1 MSSSSLLCASYSQYA
16 QRMLDANRVSAD
28 DVLALSRQLPLSVTN
43 VTSLIESKLP
53 PHHDAEAAAAEALRK
68 TRILLM
74 LAMME
79 FDLRHSPTEDSL
91 NVITKTI
98 SSLADAATLY
108 ALDVA
113 YRALV
118 EIHGEPRS
126 DSTGEA
132 MPLWVMGMGKLSGN
146 ELNVSSDMDLVFV
159 FEHEGET
166 KPSVEGQRIR
176 ALSHGEFFDRLG
188 RRVIKLLDDVNEF
201 GFVFRVDMRLRP
213 NGASGALCVS
223 LSTLE
228 KYLFTQARTW
238 ERFVWL
244 KSRLMNPTSQSHLLE
259 QIVNPFVF
267 RRYLDYDAIDALRD
281 VHHKIRAKAESRAAK
296 NPESEDIKIGAGGI
310 REIEFSVQ
318 LPQMIKG
325 ARLPS
330 LQQKATLAALP
341 ELAKMGLLDE
351 VSMSQLRDHYIF
363 LRHLEHR
370 IQYLNDAQ
378 TQQIPIEPELR
389 ERIAHAMRY
398 ENWAQLEIQL
408 RAGQANVMQHFNS
421 LFDTAP
427 EREPEERSLQKVP
440 SSLADPQNDD
450 WAVVWARFDSPQ
462 EIQDAS
468 ARIENSPRLN
478 QLPER
483 SLARYKQLVNA
494 SARILI
500 DKHSDRI
507 IPSEW
512 LQRIWNFLD
521 AISRRS
527 SYLALLVEYPKA
539 LERLVELLT
548 SSRFVADYLT
558 AHPILLDELL
568 NVEQLHRAPDW
579 PALKVHLNE
588 LLDHAKSHDGK
599 PDVERQMD
607 ILRENH
613 HSQVFRLLVQDLDG
627 LWTVEQLADHLS
639 DLTDVMLDA
648 ALYHC
653 WDAFA
658 KKHRDIPKFA
668 IIAYGK
674 LGGKEMGYASDL
686 DLVFIF
692 DDPAQESLDV
702 YSRFAQRLNN
712 WLTAPTGAGVLFDTD
727 YRLRPNGD
735 SGLMVVST
743 KMFEQYQRESAWFWE
758 HQALTRARYCAGDAQ
773 IGAWFEDCRRSILSA
788 ERDLDK
794 VRSEISS
801 MRNKLQAGHPNP
813 TELFDLKYDSGGMVD
828 IEFCVQALVLGYS
841 NRHPELLDNKGNIAL
856 LERAGSAGL
865 IDLTLAKQC
874 ADAYRHYRHIQ
885 HTLRMQNIAKPRVA
899 PESVSEYINAVNQ
912 LHAIVLI

>member
-1 MSSSSLLCASYSQYA
+1 M
-16 QRMLDANRVSAD
+16 
-28 DVLALSRQLPLSVTN
+28 
-43 VTSLIESKLP
+43 
-53 PHHDAEAAAAEALRK
+53 
-68 TRILLM
+68 
-74 LAMME
+74 
-79 FDLRHSPTEDSL
+79 
-91 NVITKTI
+91 
-98 SSLADAATLY
+98 
-108 ALDVA
+108 
-113 YRALV
+113 
-118 EIHGEPRS
+118 
-126 DSTGEA
+126 
-132 MPLWVMGMGKLSGN
+132 
-146 ELNVSSDMDLVFV
+146 
-159 FEHEGET
+159 
-166 KPSVEGQRIR
+166 
-176 ALSHGEFFDRLG
+176 
-188 RRVIKLLDDVNEF
+188 
-201 GFVFRVDMRLRP
+201 
-213 NGASGALCVS
+213 S

-244 KSRLMNPTSQSHLLE
+244 KSRLMNPSSHSYLLE
-259 QIVNPFVF
+259 QVVTPFVF

-296 NPESEDIKIGAGGI
+296 HPESEDIKIGSGGI

-318 LPQMIKG
+318 LPQIIKG
-325 ARLPS
+325 ARLPN
-330 LQQKATLAALP
+330 LQQKATLTALP
-341 ELAKMGLLDE
+341 ELSKTGLMDDAA
-351 VSMSQLRDHYIF
+351 MRQLREHYVF

-378 TQQIPIEPELR
+378 TQQIPVEPELR
-389 ERIAHAMRY
+389 ERIARTMRFDD
-398 ENWAQLEIQL
+398 WTQLEQHMRI
-408 RAGQANVMQHFNS
+408 GQANVMHHFNA
-421 LFDTAP
+421 LFDAAP
-427 EREPEERSLQKVP
+427 EQSPEERSLSARQ
-440 SSLADPQNDD
+440 SADPQNDD
-450 WAVVWARFDSPQ
+450 WAALWARFDSPQ
-462 EIQDAS
+462 EISDVY
-468 ARIENSPRLN
+468 ARMETNPRQN

-483 SLARYKQLVNA
+483 SLIRYKQLVNA
-494 SARILI
+494 SAQILVN
-500 DKHSDRI
+500 RYPNQI
-507 IPSEW
+507 IPMEW

-527 SYLALLVEYPKA
+527 SYLALLIEYPKA
-539 LERLVELLT
+539 LERLVELLA

-579 PALKVHLNE
+579 PALQTHLNQ
-588 LLDHAKSHDGK
+588 LLNHAKHHDGK

-613 HSQVFRLLVQDLDG
+613 HSQVFRLLVQELDG

-639 DLTDVMLDA
+639 DLTDVMLNA

-658 KKHRDIPKFA
+658 KKHRDVPKFA

-686 DLVFIF
+686 DLVFVF
-692 DDPAQESLDV
+692 DDPAQEALEV

-758 HQALTRARYCAGDAQ
+758 HQALTRARYCAGDVD

-788 ERDLDK
+788 ERDIQK
-794 VRSEISS
+794 VRAEISS
-801 MRNKLQAGHPNP
+801 MRDKLQAGHPNP

-856 LERAGSAGL
+856 LERAGHADL
-865 IDLTLAKQC
+865 IDAALAKQC
-874 ADAYRHYRHIQ
+874 GDAYRHYRYLQ
-885 HTLRMQNIAKPRVA
+885 HTMRMQNIAKPRVA
-899 PESVSEYINAVNQ
+899 PESIAQHVRAVNQ
-912 LHAIVLI
+912 LRETVLL

>member
-1 MSSSSLLCASYSQYA
+1 MNSSSLLCSAYSQYA
-16 QRMLDANRVSAD
+16 QRMLDANRVSSD
-28 DVLALSRQLPLSVTN
+28 EVSSLVGKLPLSVSEMTE
-43 VTSLIESKLP
+43 LIQSKMSA
-53 PHHDAEAAAAEALRK
+53 HHDAEVAAGEALRK
-68 TRILLM
+68 TRILVM

-79 FDLRHSPTEDSL
+79 FDLLHPPTEDSL
-91 NVITKTI
+91 NVVTKTI
-98 SSLADAATLY
+98 SSLADASTLY

-126 DSTGEA
+126 ESTGEA

-146 ELNVSSDMDLVFV
+146 ELNVSSDMDLIFV

-166 KPSVEGQRIR
+166 VAPIEGQRIR
-176 ALSHGEFFDRLG
+176 ALSHGEFFDRMG
-188 RRVIKLLDDVNEF
+188 RRIIKLLDDVNEF

-223 LSTLE
+223 LNTLE

-244 KSRLMNPTSQSHLLE
+244 KSRLMNPTPHSHLLE

-281 VHHKIRAKAESRAAK
+281 VHHKIRAKAESRAAR

-325 ARLPS
+325 ARLPI
-330 LQQKATLAALP
+330 LQQKATLSVLP
-341 ELAKMGLLDE
+341 ELGKMGLLSDAS
-351 VSMSQLRDHYIF
+351 VNQLHEHYIF

-370 IQYLNDAQ
+370 IQYLNDTQ
-378 TQQIPIEPELR
+378 TQQIPVEPELR
-389 ERIAHAMRY
+389 DRIAKAMGFH
-398 ENWAQLEIQL
+398 NWNKLEAKL
-408 RAGQANVMQHFNS
+408 RVGQQNVINHFNA

-427 EREPEERSLQKVP
+427 EREPEERSLQTAP
-440 SSLADPQNDD
+440 SSSGDPQNDD
-450 WAVVWARFDSPQ
+450 WAAIWARFDSPQ
-462 EIQDAS
+462 EVQDAYV
-468 ARIENSPRLN
+468 RIENSSRLN

-483 SLARYKQLVNA
+483 SLARYKQLVNT
-494 SARILI
+494 STHILVS
-500 DKHSDRI
+500 KHCDRL

-512 LQRIWNFLD
+512 LQRVWNFLD

-539 LERLVELLT
+539 LERLVELLAN
-548 SSRFVADYLT
+548 SRFVADYLT

-568 NVEQLHRAPDW
+568 NVEQLHRAPNW
-579 PALKVHLNE
+579 PALKAHLNE
-588 LLDHAKSHDGK
+588 LLVHAKSHDGK

-639 DLTDVMLDA
+639 DLTDVMLEV

-653 WDAFA
+653 WNAFA
-658 KKHRDIPKFA
+658 KKHRDTPKFA

-686 DLVFIF
+686 DMVFIF

-758 HQALTRARYCAGDAQ
+758 HQALTRARFCAGDAE
-773 IGAWFEDCRRSILSA
+773 IGAWFEACRCSILSA

-801 MRNKLQAGHPNP
+801 MRDKLQAGHPNP

-841 NRHPELLDNKGNIAL
+841 NRYPELLDNKGNIAL
-856 LERAGSAGL
+856 LERAGNAGL
-865 IDLTLAKQC
+865 IDQTLAKQC
-874 ADAYRHYRHIQ
+874 GDAYRHYRHVQ
-885 HTLRMQNIAKPRVA
+885 HILRMQNISKPRIE
-899 PESVSEYINAVNQ
+899 PESVTEHVKAVNK
-912 LHAIVLI
+912 LRAIVLS

>member
-1 MSSSSLLCASYSQYA
+1 MSSPLLCASYSHYA
-16 QRMLDANRVSAD
+16 QCMLDAHRVTAEEVSGL
-28 DVLALSRQLPLSVTN
+28 VTQLPLSVEN
-43 VTSLIESKLP
+43 MAALIESKLP
-53 PHHDAEAAAAEALRK
+53 THHDAEQAMAEALRK
-68 TRILLM
+68 TRVLVM

-79 FDLRHSPTEDSL
+79 FDLSNPPTEQTLD
-91 NVITKTI
+91 VITQTV
-98 SSLADAATLY
+98 SALADASTLS

-113 YRALV
+113 YRALT

-126 DSTGEA
+126 DSTGAA
-132 MPLWVMGMGKLSGN
+132 MPLWVMGMGKLSGR

-166 KPSVEGQRIR
+166 VPTIEGQRVR

-188 RRVIKLLDDVNEF
+188 RRMIKLLDDVNEF

-244 KSRLMNPTSQSHLLE
+244 KSRLMNPSSHSYLLE
-259 QIVNPFVF
+259 QVVTPFVF

-296 NPESEDIKIGAGGI
+296 HPESEDIKIGSGGI

-318 LPQMIKG
+318 LPQIIKG
-325 ARLPS
+325 ARLPN
-330 LQQKATLAALP
+330 LQQKATLTALP
-341 ELAKMGLLDE
+341 ELSKTGLMDDAA
-351 VSMSQLRDHYIF
+351 MRQLREHYVF

-378 TQQIPIEPELR
+378 TQQIPVEPELR
-389 ERIAHAMRY
+389 ERIARTMRFDD
-398 ENWAQLEIQL
+398 WTQLEQHMRI
-408 RAGQANVMQHFNS
+408 GQANVMHHFNA
-421 LFDTAP
+421 LFDAAP
-427 EREPEERSLQKVP
+427 EQSPEERSLSARQ
-440 SSLADPQNDD
+440 SADPQNDD
-450 WAVVWARFDSPQ
+450 WAALWARFDSPQ
-462 EIQDAS
+462 EISDVY
-468 ARIENSPRLN
+468 ARMETNPRQN

-483 SLARYKQLVNA
+483 SLIRYKQLVNA
-494 SARILI
+494 SAQILVN
-500 DKHSDRI
+500 RYPNQI
-507 IPSEW
+507 IPMEW

-527 SYLALLVEYPKA
+527 SYLALLIEYPKA
-539 LERLVELLT
+539 LERLVELLA

-579 PALKVHLNE
+579 PALQTHLNQ
-588 LLDHAKSHDGK
+588 LLNHAKHHDGK

-613 HSQVFRLLVQDLDG
+613 HSQVFRLLVQELDG

-639 DLTDVMLDA
+639 DLTDVMLNA

-658 KKHRDIPKFA
+658 KKHRDVPKFA

-686 DLVFIF
+686 DLVFVF
-692 DDPAQESLDV
+692 DDPAQEALEV

-758 HQALTRARYCAGDAQ
+758 HQALTRARYCAGDAD

-788 ERDLDK
+788 ERDIQK
-794 VRSEISS
+794 VRAEISS
-801 MRNKLQAGHPNP
+801 MRDKLQAGHPNP

-856 LERAGSAGL
+856 LARAGHADL
-865 IDLTLAKQC
+865 IDAALAKQC
-874 ADAYRHYRHIQ
+874 GDAYRHYRYLQ
-885 HTLRMQNIAKPRVA
+885 HTMRMQNIAKPRVA
-899 PESVSEYINAVNQ
+899 PESIAQHVRAVNQ
-912 LHAIVLI
+912 LRETVLL

>member
-1 MSSSSLLCASYSQYA
+1 MSSPLLCASYSHYA
-16 QRMLDANRVSAD
+16 QCMLDAHRVTAEEVSGL
-28 DVLALSRQLPLSVTN
+28 VTQLPLSVEN
-43 VTSLIESKLP
+43 MAALIESKLP
-53 PHHDAEAAAAEALRK
+53 THHDAEQAMAEALRK
-68 TRILLM
+68 TRVLVM

-79 FDLRHSPTEDSL
+79 FDLSNPPTEQTLD
-91 NVITKTI
+91 VITQTV
-98 SSLADAATLY
+98 SALADASTLS

-113 YRALV
+113 YRALT

-126 DSTGEA
+126 DSTGAA
-132 MPLWVMGMGKLSGN
+132 MPLWVMGMGKLSGR

-166 KPSVEGQRIR
+166 VPTIEGQRVR

-188 RRVIKLLDDVNEF
+188 RRMIKLLDDVNEF

-244 KSRLMNPTSQSHLLE
+244 KSRLMNPSSHSYLLE
-259 QIVNPFVF
+259 QVVTPFVF

-296 NPESEDIKIGAGGI
+296 HPESEDIKIGSGGI

-318 LPQMIKG
+318 LPQIIKG
-325 ARLPS
+325 ARLPN
-330 LQQKATLAALP
+330 LQQKATLTALP
-341 ELAKMGLLDE
+341 ELSKTGLMDDAA
-351 VSMSQLRDHYIF
+351 MRQLREHYVF

-378 TQQIPIEPELR
+378 TQQIPVEPELR
-389 ERIAHAMRY
+389 ERIARTMRFDD
-398 ENWAQLEIQL
+398 WTQLEQHMRI
-408 RAGQANVMQHFNS
+408 GQANVMHHFNA
-421 LFDTAP
+421 LFDAAP
-427 EREPEERSLQKVP
+427 EQSPEERSLSARQ
-440 SSLADPQNDD
+440 SADPQNDD
-450 WAVVWARFDSPQ
+450 WAALWARFDSPQ
-462 EIQDAS
+462 EISDVY
-468 ARIENSPRLN
+468 ARMETNPRQN

-483 SLARYKQLVNA
+483 SLIRYKQLVNA
-494 SARILI
+494 SAQILVN
-500 DKHSDRI
+500 RYPNQI
-507 IPSEW
+507 IPMEW

-527 SYLALLVEYPKA
+527 SYLALLIEYPKA
-539 LERLVELLT
+539 LERLVELLA

-579 PALKVHLNE
+579 PALQTHLNQ
-588 LLDHAKSHDGK
+588 LLNHAKHHDGK

-613 HSQVFRLLVQDLDG
+613 HSQVFRLLVQELDG

-639 DLTDVMLDA
+639 DLTDVMLNA

-658 KKHRDIPKFA
+658 KKHRDVPKFA

-686 DLVFIF
+686 DLVFVF
-692 DDPAQESLDV
+692 DDPAQEALEV

-758 HQALTRARYCAGDAQ
+758 HQALTRARYCAGDVD

-788 ERDLDK
+788 ERDIQK
-794 VRSEISS
+794 VRAEISS
-801 MRNKLQAGHPNP
+801 MRDKLQAGHPNP

-856 LERAGSAGL
+856 LERAGHAGL
-865 IDLTLAKQC
+865 IDGALAKQC
-874 ADAYRHYRHIQ
+874 GDAYRHYRHVQ
-885 HTLRMQNIAKPRVA
+885 HTLRMQNIAKPRVVS
-899 PESVSEYINAVNQ
+899 ESVAQHIEAVNQ
-912 LHAIVLI
+912 LYEIVLR